1 MEASHVPYDTEKF
14 YYGLSP
20 SISWPIPMRKWGS
33 ESQRGS
39 SSYSLGQ
46 MVMIGCDSTT
56 HAARSIKRS
65 GVCSLNLFGA
75 EAMGLFEYA
84 GTVSGGHK
92 LADARV
98 PSSVHD
104 GIPVLDDSQ
113 MSLVCRVLEATE
125 DGTYT
130 HFRCEITGR
139 LVDSSLVDEH
149 GRFRYEELHTVEYVG
164 DGAQAYHRYFSG
176 PGGAPSGTFV
186 RSFKESLLPSGTG
199 KRRGRGPTREPRP
212 APFAQAARSELTPPR
227 CPRTSGWRDFRARGC
242 ARPRTRRGVP
252 CRG

>member
-1 MEASHVPYDTEKF
+1 MKPAAHNGCMHVPYETEKF
-14 YYGLSP
+14 YYGFPVYILAYP
-20 SISWPIPMRKWGS
+20 DEEVGVGITT
-33 ESQRGS
+33 GS

-56 HAARSIKRS
+56 HAARSIKRF

-84 GTVSGGHK
+84 GTVSGGNK
-92 LADARV
+92 LADAHV
-98 PSSVHD
+98 PSSDHD
-104 GIPVLDDSQ
+104 GIPVLDGSQ
-113 MSLVCRVLEATE
+113 MSLLCRVLEATD

-164 DGAQAYHRYFSG
+164 DARRRIYRYFSDRVERF
-176 PGGAPSGTFV
+176 GTFV
-186 RSFKESLLPSGTG
+186 RSFKESLLP
-199 KRRGRGPTREPRP
+199 
-212 APFAQAARSELTPPR
+212 
-227 CPRTSGWRDFRARGC
+227 
-242 ARPRTRRGVP
+242 
-252 CRG
+252 